1 MIRAARTQRRNAA
14 RMKGR
19 LSESPLAELAREIAE
34 AGLSGALRLARERV
48 KVVIYAQSGAIS
60 YARSNLR
67 AHRLGEVARRAGLA
81 EEEKLSSLVT
91 EMMSDAE
98 AGAALVE
105 SRALTREGL
114 TQLRTRQV
122 LDVLRPPMLWTDGVW
137 EFDPR
142 ARLAAEDLAVRFDAT
157 ELLLEAARRLQPH
170 FCASRFSDD
179 KEAISPAGAP
189 PTHLQLNP
197 VEGYVLSRLDAPAR
211 VSDLVMLCGL
221 PAYSLALGG
230 FVRRDGWAR
239 ALTDAS
245 GQPLP
250 ELSMRAPAANA
261 ATGAAPAKGEEKDRA
276 TEKAAEAD
284 PREEVEELIS
294 RAGVEDHYQ
303 ALGVG
308 RSAPAPD
315 IKRAY
320 YALARRFHP
329 DRFRRAVD
337 PETLAR
343 AEGAF
348 ARLAQA
354 YETLSDASAR
364 AAYDLKLSSRPSP
377 PQKTP
382 PGETQ
387 SAVNRQ
393 RASSPPTTSEAA
405 QRAEDGFQRGLAA
418 MQRGDTAGSLPH
430 FAEAVRLAPQQARYH
445 ALYGRALMAE
455 AHTRRQAEAELRHAV
470 TLDPSNASYRVTLAQ
485 LYVAVGLDHRAV
497 EELERAVALDPNNA
511 AARQMLER
519 TKGK

>member
-1 MIRAARTQRRNAA
+1 
-14 RMKGR
+14 MKGR

-67 AHRLGEVARRAGLA
+67 AHRLAETARRAA
-81 EEEKLSSLVT
+81 VVEEQKLSSLVT

-122 LDVLRPPMLWTDGVW
+122 LDVLRPPLLWLDGVW

-157 ELLLEAARRLQPH
+157 ELLLEAARRLPPK
-170 FCASRFSDD
+170 FCAARFRDD
-179 KEAISPAGAP
+179 GETISPAGAP
-189 PTHLQLNP
+189 PAHLQLNP

-211 VSDLVMLCGL
+211 VSDLIMLCGL
-221 PAYSLALGG
+221 PESETLHAAYSLALGG
-230 FVRRDGWAR
+230 FVRRTDWAR

-250 ELSMRAPAANA
+250 ELSRATSAATA
-261 ATGAAPAKGEEKDRA
+261 ATGEAAAQGGAKDRTA
-276 TEKAAEAD
+276 EKAAEAD
-284 PREEVEELIS
+284 PRREVEELIS

-303 ALGVG
+303 ALGVA

-337 PETLAR
+337 PETLSR

-354 YETLSDASAR
+354 YETLSDTSAR
-364 AAYDLKLSSRPSP
+364 ATYDLKLSSRPASP
-377 PQKTP
+377 QQTP
-382 PGETQ
+382 TPSATQ
-387 SAVNRQ
+387 SAANRPST
-393 RASSPPTTSEAA
+393 SSPASATGAA
-405 QRAEDGFQRGLAA
+405 NRAEESFQQGLAA
-418 MQRGDTAGSLPH
+418 MQKGDTAGSLAH
-430 FAEAVRLAPQQARYH
+430 FAEAARLAPQQARYH

-455 AHTRRQAEAELRHAV
+455 AHTRRQAEAELRNAV
-470 TLDPSNASYRVTLAQ
+470 ALDPNNASYRVTLAQ

-497 EELERAVALDPNNA
+497 EELERAVALDPRNA